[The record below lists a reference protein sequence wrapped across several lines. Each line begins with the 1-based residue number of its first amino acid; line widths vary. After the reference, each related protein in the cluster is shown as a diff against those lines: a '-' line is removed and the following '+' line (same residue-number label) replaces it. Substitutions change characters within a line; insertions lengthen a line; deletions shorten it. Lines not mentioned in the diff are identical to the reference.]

1 MKLLPDTTNA
11 VVLRTDFSN
20 ADAWESIRSEI
31 QQPVDG
37 FLASVEFI
45 DDGDY
50 AWVNK
55 DQLLHLISG
64 STEHTF
70 IVVADETAILEPEHP
85 LLVVDLF
92 NEPGRE
98 FRALPSEIQSIQNK
112 LSIGNIDFS
121 EFATHVDEKGV
132 FRGFPAAD

>member
-1 MKLLPDTTNA
+1 MKQLPDTAHA

-37 FLASVEFI
+37 FLAHVEII

-50 AWVNK
+50 AWVDK
-55 DQLLHLISG
+55 DQLLHLIPG

-70 IVVADETAILEPEHP
+70 IVVADETAITNPEHP

-98 FRALPSEIQSIQNK
+98 FRAIPSEIQAIENN
-112 LSIGNIDFS
+112 LSVGNMDFS
-121 EFATHVDEKGV
+121 EFADQVDGGGV
-132 FRGFPAAD
+132 FRGFPGG

>member
-1 MKLLPDTTNA
+1 MKPLPDTPHT

-20 ADAWESIRSEI
+20 HDAWETIRSEI

-37 FLASVEFI
+37 LLANVDFI

-55 DQLLHLISG
+55 DQLLHLIPG
-64 STEHTF
+64 DTERHF
-70 IVVADETAILEPEHP
+70 IVLADETAIVEPEHP

-92 NEPGRE
+92 GEPGRE
-98 FRALPSEIQSIQNK
+98 FRALPSDIRSIENN
-112 LSIGNIDFS
+112 LSIGNKDFS
-121 EFATHVDEKGV
+121 EFAEHVDGKGV
-132 FRGFPAAD
+132 FRGFAAD

>member
-1 MKLLPDTTNA
+1 MKQLPDTINA

-31 QQPVDG
+31 QQPVGG

-64 STEHTF
+64 ATEHTF
-70 IVVADETAILEPEHP
+70 IVVADEIAILEPEHP

-92 NEPGRE
+92 TEPGRE
-98 FRALPSEIQSIQNK
+98 FRALPSKIQAIQNN
-112 LSIGNIDFS
+112 LSIGNMDFR

-132 FRGFPAAD
+132 FRGFPSD

>member
-1 MKLLPDTTNA
+1 MKQLPDTQHA

-20 ADAWESIRSEI
+20 PDAWEMIRSEI

-37 FLASVEFI
+37 VLANIDFI
-45 DDGDY
+45 DDGEF

-55 DQLLHLISG
+55 DQLLHLIPG
-64 STEHTF
+64 STGHTF
-70 IVVADETAILEPEHP
+70 IVVADETAIVEPEHP

-98 FRALPSEIQSIQNK
+98 FRALPSRIPWIENN
-112 LSIGNIDFS
+112 LSIGNRDFS
-121 EFATHVDEKGV
+121 EFAEHVDGKGV
-132 FRGFPAAD
+132 FRGFPAD